1 MAQDTVLEGRQVRLT
16 LPGKLKGFLMRAQV
30 DEGLSR
36 LTETT
41 IEFMSPDIDLDLQKL
56 VGERLPLEIDAPKD
70 KTRYFQGRCTAAEY
84 LGSHAGRGY
93 FRATVRPWLWFLTRS
108 ANCRIFQ
115 DQHFS
120 HVFYLVILENGQ
132 KVQKSCWFREL
143 NRG

>member
-1 MAQDTVLEGRQVRLT
+1 MAQDTVLEGRQVRLK

-56 VGERLPLEIDAPKD
+56 VGERLPLEIDSPKD

-93 FRATVRPWLWFLTRS
+93 FRATVRPWLSVRRPS
-108 ANCRIFQ
+108 
-115 DQHFS
+115 S
-120 HVFYLVILENGQ
+120 
-132 KVQKSCWFREL
+132 KSCSRML
-143 NRG
+143 NTSRWAFSTSSSRMTQ